1 MTPNATPTPDGT
13 AYDLNASAVLLV
25 LASTAYGEGR
35 HDTPP
40 TGKARASKAVS
51 DLLTA
56 ATAGGYPQAD
66 ILETLLTNGEVSQR
80 VTTMCSEAM
89 DAAGSERIGA
99 VFQAMRDSLKPV

>member
-1 MTPNATPTPDGT
+1 MKPNAKPTADGT

-25 LASTAYGEGR
+25 LASTAYGENS

-51 DLLTA
+51 DLLAA

-66 ILETLLTNGEVSQR
+66 ILETLLTNGEASQR
-80 VTTMCSEAM
+80 VTAMCSEAM
-89 DAAGSERIGA
+89 DAAGGERIGA
-99 VFQAMRDSLKPV
+99 VFAAMRASMK